1 MSYFD
6 NFFQYI
12 TFAVFGLG
20 KTEIWNKFLHLIRF
34 RASTYF
40 YSYVFYF
47 NEALYAKFLFLCAF
61 YLIAYIA
68 TLINVRYYRSILFSS
83 TRYSD
88 ITDEGMEYL
97 GLNKVL
103 NDARKFSGYFQK
115 KVEFK
120 VEEVKGRNAFNY
132 DNLIVFEKG
141 FIEEFN
147 EDEKQRLQ
155 GVIAHELGH
164 FANKDTTMHMI
175 VKVCINAIL
184 LPMNFIALLCNLISL
199 LPLGWI
205 VGLLGTIGITII
217 RFITKIYEKIDD
229 KILYLF
235 GGRRAERRADYFAVD
250 IGYGEGLLEEME
262 DYKSY
267 KRTFVELF
275 DVHPSAKTRCK
286 YILKRIKSY

>member
-1 MSYFD
+1 MPKNMKEKSYLLLCKIRNKMSYFD

-103 NDARKFSGYFQK
+103 NDARKFY
-115 KVEFK
+115 
-120 VEEVKGRNAFNY
+120 R
-132 DNLIVFEKG
+132 
-141 FIEEFN
+141 
-147 EDEKQRLQ
+147 
-155 GVIAHELGH
+155 
-164 FANKDTTMHMI
+164 
-175 VKVCINAIL
+175 
-184 LPMNFIALLCNLISL
+184 
-199 LPLGWI
+199 
-205 VGLLGTIGITII
+205 
-217 RFITKIYEKIDD
+217 
-229 KILYLF
+229 
-235 GGRRAERRADYFAVD
+235 
-250 IGYGEGLLEEME
+250 
-262 DYKSY
+262 
-267 KRTFVELF
+267 
-275 DVHPSAKTRCK
+275 
-286 YILKRIKSY
+286 